1 MLVWFFFFKQK
12 TAYEMRIS
20 DWSSDVCSSD
30 LQGPGPKQPL
40 IVVCGE
46 QVAMKLLAVFDI
58 VAHAACACH
67 CFGQYTAG
75 DMIGGEQR
83 PFPFVVSFGNRRPEE
98 RPVEHPSE
106 LHSQM
111 RISYAALCLKKQQ

>member
-1 MLVWFFFFKQK
+1 
-12 TAYEMRIS
+12 
-20 DWSSDVCSSD
+20 
-30 LQGPGPKQPL
+30 
-40 IVVCGE
+40 
-46 QVAMKLLAVFDI
+46 MKLLAVFDI

-98 RPVEHPSE
+98 LFLNRNTCIGKFAIALGRNRRSAKSAVALNCRQALCGKAGQSLANSSE
-106 LHSQM
+106 GTTSEIQSLMS
-111 RISYAALCLKKQQ
+111 ISYAVF